1 MTEIADTRS
10 GAALTILDRANA
22 ETHISTTA
30 NLVRR
35 HRRLLDADHRDRR
48 VPSARAGRQVRLLNH
63 CDPPRSR
70 RGLRRIHRDVPS
82 RLVGRRVCR
91 RDLPDRES
99 PAGLEN
105 LRENPRAHRGLG

>member
-1 MTEIADTRS
+1 VTEIADTRS

-48 VPSARAGRQVRLLNH
+48 VPSDRAGRQVRRRNPR
-63 CDPPRSR
+63 DPRRNP
-70 RGLRRIHRDVPS
+70 RGLHRIHRDVPS

-91 RDLPDRES
+91 PDLPDRES
-99 PAGLEN
+99 PAGPEN
-105 LRENPRAHRGLG
+105 LRENPRARRELG